1 MSAATIQ
8 QKMVPELRFSGFGSE
23 WKKRHIGDMFKVVVG
38 FVGTVSTEYCS
49 QDVGVPFVRTLNV
62 KDGYF
67 SQEELQYV
75 TRDFHDRN
83 KKSQI
88 FNGDI
93 LIARV
98 GANMGLVCEVTNLS
112 SEANSANVVIIKKND
127 ELVSGFYS
135 RYLSSDHGKKQT
147 LAFGA
152 GGAQEVLN
160 IGVVKTMV
168 VPEIEL
174 EEQQKIADFLGS
186 VDAWLDNLRQQKTAL
201 ETYKKGMMQKLFTQQ
216 IRFKDDNGNEF
227 PEWKNNKF
235 QDVFERVTTKNNGV
249 CSTNVLTISGVHGL
263 VSQLEYYNHNYA
275 SKDLSGYTLLQRDDF
290 AYNKSHSNGYPIGAI
305 KRLSKYDQGVVS
317 PLYICFRV
325 KSKNSQEESFWD
337 YYFESGLFNREV
349 AKIAQEGARSH
360 GLLNVSVT
368 DFFKDTH
375 VQVPCSVEQQKIADF
390 LLSLDRLTSDNVAE
404 IKKVEQWKKGLMQK
418 MFV

>member
-1 MSAATIQ
+1 MSAAATQ

-38 FVGTVSTEYCS
+38 FVGTVSTEYCP

-75 TRDFHDRN
+75 TRDFHNRN

-98 GANMGLVCEVTNLS
+98 GANMGLVCEVTDLI

-186 VDAWLDNLRQQKTAL
+186 VDAWLDNLRQQKTTL

-216 IRFKDDNGNEF
+216 VRFKDDEGNDF
-227 PEWKNNKF
+227 PEWEEAALEDLLDYDQPAPYIVN
-235 QDVFERVTTKNNGV
+235 
-249 CSTNVLTISGVHGL
+249 STEYDDSYDTPVLTAGKSFIL
-263 VSQLEYYNHNYA
+263 
-275 SKDLSGYTLLQRDDF
+275 GYTDEKDGIYDKHPVIIFDDF
-290 AYNKSHSNGYPIGAI
+290 TTAIQYVDFSFKVKSSAMKILTTRKGADIRYVFAAMSRI
-305 KRLSKYDQGVVS
+305 KYEVGGHGRHWISKYSKLCV
-317 PLYICFRV
+317 PLP
-325 KSKNSQEESFWD
+325 S
-337 YYFESGLFNREV
+337 
-349 AKIAQEGARSH
+349 
-360 GLLNVSVT
+360 T
-368 DFFKDTH
+368 D
-375 VQVPCSVEQQKIADF
+375 EQRRIADF
-390 LLSLDRLTSDNVAE
+390 LSSLDQSISDKAAE
-404 IKKVEQWKKGLMQK
+404 IEKVEQWKKGLMQK